1 VEGVQKNKIPQID
14 FAISYRLDQQYATN
28 CFFEISTRVF
38 MKIVSSFLILSF
50 FFFYAVSNAVFAG
63 TVEEEFKI
71 EGLISPASPK
81 ALRSAL
87 EKELGIKVID
97 LNLKS
102 TKTGWPVLRVQFD
115 PVAVSKEEIEKVIGE
130 IEDPA
135 GHKYKVHH
143 GPLLANAPILG
154 EEQKAIAILGD
165 TAEVFPTMKNPIT
178 DKAASASRGG
188 KLFVNNC
195 AKCHGLSGN
204 GYGTVAHGFTTWPR
218 QLWAWNNTGPETDG
232 YLFWII
238 TNGRSDMPPWGLILS
253 ENNRWDLIN
262 YIKTIKNPGE

>member
-1 VEGVQKNKIPQID
+1 MKKIFRFI
-14 FAISYRLDQQYATN
+14 
-28 CFFEISTRVF
+28 
-38 MKIVSSFLILSF
+38 ILSF
-50 FFFYAVSNAVFAG
+50 FFLIMGSHAVFAE
-63 TVEEEFKI
+63 TIEEEFKI

-81 ALRSAL
+81 ALKSAL
-87 EKELGIKVID
+87 EKELEVKVID
-97 LNLKS
+97 LNLKN
-102 TKTGWPVLRVQFD
+102 TKTGWPVLTVQFD
-115 PVAVSKEEIEKVIGE
+115 SGAVSREKIENVIGE

-143 GPLLANAPILG
+143 GPLLANAPILD
-154 EEQKAIAILGD
+154 EEEEAIAILGD
-165 TAEVFPTMKNPIT
+165 TAEVFPNMKNPIT

-204 GYGTVAHGFTTWPR
+204 GYGTVALSFTTWPR
-218 QLWAWNNTGPETDG
+218 QLWVWNNTGEETDG
-232 YLFWII
+232 YLFWFI
-238 TNGRSDMPPWGLILS
+238 TNGRSDMPPFGLILS

>member
-1 VEGVQKNKIPQID
+1 MKKIFRFI
-14 FAISYRLDQQYATN
+14 
-28 CFFEISTRVF
+28 
-38 MKIVSSFLILSF
+38 ILSF
-50 FFFYAVSNAVFAG
+50 FFLIMGSLVVFAG
-63 TVEEEFKI
+63 TIEEEFKI

-81 ALRSAL
+81 ALKSAL
-87 EKELGIKVID
+87 EKELEVKVID
-97 LNLKS
+97 LNLKN
-102 TKTGWPVLRVQFD
+102 TKTGWPVLTVQFD
-115 PVAVSKEEIEKVIGE
+115 SGAVSREKIENVIGE

-143 GPLLANAPILG
+143 GPLLANAPILD
-154 EEQKAIAILGD
+154 EEEEAIAILGD
-165 TAEVFPTMKNPIT
+165 TAEVFPNMKNPIT

-204 GYGTVAHGFTTWPR
+204 GYGTVAHSFTTWPR
-218 QLWAWNNTGPETDG
+218 QLWVWNNTGEETDG
-232 YLFWII
+232 YLFWFI
-238 TNGRSDMPPWGLILS
+238 TNGRSDMPPFGLILS

>member
-1 VEGVQKNKIPQID
+1 MKKIFRFI
-14 FAISYRLDQQYATN
+14 
-28 CFFEISTRVF
+28 
-38 MKIVSSFLILSF
+38 ILSF
-50 FFFYAVSNAVFAG
+50 FFLIMGSYAVFAG
-63 TVEEEFKI
+63 TIEEEFKI

-81 ALRSAL
+81 ALKFAL
-87 EKELGIKVID
+87 EKELEVKVID
-97 LNLKS
+97 LNLKN
-102 TKTGWPVLRVQFD
+102 TKTGWPVLTVQFD
-115 PVAVSKEEIEKVIGE
+115 SGAVSREKIENVIGE

-135 GHKYKVHH
+135 GHKYKAHH
-143 GPLLANAPILG
+143 GPLLANAPILD
-154 EEQKAIAILGD
+154 EEQEAIAILGD
-165 TAEVFPTMKNPIT
+165 TAEVFPNMKNPIT
-178 DKAASASRGG
+178 DKAASASRGEI
-188 KLFVNNC
+188 LFVNNC

-232 YLFWII
+232 YLFWFI

>member
-1 VEGVQKNKIPQID
+1 MKKI
-14 FAISYRLDQQYATN
+14 IS
-28 CFFEISTRVF
+28 F
-38 MKIVSSFLILSF
+38 IVLSF
-50 FFFYAVSNAVFAG
+50 FFVITVSSTVFAG

-81 ALRSAL
+81 ALKSAL
-87 EKELGIKVID
+87 EKELDVKVIN

-115 PVAVSKEEIEKVIGE
+115 SGSISKEKIEKVIGE

-143 GPLLANAPILG
+143 GPLLANAPLLD
-154 EEQKAIAILGD
+154 EEQQAIALLGD
-165 TAEVFPTMKNPIT
+165 TPVAFPNMKNPIT
-178 DKAASASRGG
+178 DKAASASRGE

-195 AKCHGLSGN
+195 VKCHGFTGN

-232 YLFWII
+232 YLFWFI

-253 ENNRWDLIN
+253 ENERWDLIN
-262 YIKTIKNPGE
+262 YIKTIKNPEID

>member
-1 VEGVQKNKIPQID
+1 MKKIFRFI
-14 FAISYRLDQQYATN
+14 
-28 CFFEISTRVF
+28 
-38 MKIVSSFLILSF
+38 ILSF
-50 FFFYAVSNAVFAG
+50 FFLIMGSYAVFAG
-63 TVEEEFKI
+63 TIEEEFKI

-81 ALRSAL
+81 ALKSAL
-87 EKELGIKVID
+87 EKELEVKVID
-97 LNLKS
+97 LNLKN
-102 TKTGWPVLRVQFD
+102 TKTGWPVLTVQFD
-115 PVAVSKEEIEKVIGE
+115 SGAVSREKIENVIGE

-143 GPLLANAPILG
+143 GPLLANAPILD
-154 EEQKAIAILGD
+154 EEEEAIAILGD
-165 TAEVFPTMKNPIT
+165 TAEVFPNMKNPIT

-204 GYGTVAHGFTTWPR
+204 GYGTVALSFTTWPR
-218 QLWAWNNTGPETDG
+218 QLWVWNNTGEETDG
-232 YLFWII
+232 YLFWFI
-238 TNGRSDMPPWGLILS
+238 TNGRSDMPPFGLILS

>member
-1 VEGVQKNKIPQID
+1 MKKI
-14 FAISYRLDQQYATN
+14 IS
-28 CFFEISTRVF
+28 F
-38 MKIVSSFLILSF
+38 IVLSF
-50 FFFYAVSNAVFAG
+50 FFVITASSTVFAG

-81 ALRSAL
+81 ALKSAL
-87 EKELGIKVID
+87 EKELDVKVIN

-115 PVAVSKEEIEKVIGE
+115 SGSVSKEKIEKVIGE

-143 GPLLANAPILG
+143 GPLLANAPLLD
-154 EEQKAIAILGD
+154 EEQQAIALLGD
-165 TAEVFPTMKNPIT
+165 TPVAFPNMKNPIT
-178 DKAASASRGG
+178 DKAASASRGE

-195 AKCHGLSGN
+195 VKCHGFTGN

-232 YLFWII
+232 YLFWFI

-253 ENNRWDLIN
+253 ENERWDLIN
-262 YIKTIKNPGE
+262 YIKTIKNPEID

>member
-1 VEGVQKNKIPQID
+1 
-14 FAISYRLDQQYATN
+14 
-28 CFFEISTRVF
+28 
-38 MKIVSSFLILSF
+38 MSF
-50 FFFYAVSNAVFAG
+50 FFLIMGSYAVFAG
-63 TVEEEFKI
+63 TIEEEFKI

-81 ALRSAL
+81 ALKSAL
-87 EKELGIKVID
+87 EKELEVKVID
-97 LNLKS
+97 LNLKN
-102 TKTGWPVLRVQFD
+102 TKTGWPVLTVQFD
-115 PVAVSKEEIEKVIGE
+115 SGAVSREKIENVIGE

-143 GPLLANAPILG
+143 GPLLANAPILD
-154 EEQKAIAILGD
+154 EEEEAIAILGD
-165 TAEVFPTMKNPIT
+165 TAEVFPNMKNPIT

-204 GYGTVAHGFTTWPR
+204 GYGTVALSFTTWPR
-218 QLWAWNNTGPETDG
+218 QLWVWNNTGEETDG
-232 YLFWII
+232 YLFWFI
-238 TNGRSDMPPWGLILS
+238 TNGRSDMPPFGLILS

>member
-1 VEGVQKNKIPQID
+1 MKKIFRFI
-14 FAISYRLDQQYATN
+14 
-28 CFFEISTRVF
+28 
-38 MKIVSSFLILSF
+38 ILSF
-50 FFFYAVSNAVFAG
+50 FFLIMGSHAVFAE

-81 ALRSAL
+81 ALKSTL
-87 EKELGIKVID
+87 EKELEVKVID
-97 LNLKS
+97 LNLKN
-102 TKTGWPVLRVQFD
+102 TKTGWPVLTVQFD
-115 PVAVSKEEIEKVIGE
+115 SGAVSREKIENVIGE

-143 GPLLANAPILG
+143 GPLLANAPILD
-154 EEQKAIAILGD
+154 EEEEAIAILGD
-165 TAEVFPTMKNPIT
+165 TAEVFPNMKNPIT

-204 GYGTVAHGFTTWPR
+204 GYGTVALSFTTWPR

-232 YLFWII
+232 YLFWFI
-238 TNGRSDMPPWGLILS
+238 TNGRSDMPPFGLILS

>member
-1 VEGVQKNKIPQID
+1 MKKIFRFI
-14 FAISYRLDQQYATN
+14 
-28 CFFEISTRVF
+28 
-38 MKIVSSFLILSF
+38 ILSF
-50 FFFYAVSNAVFAG
+50 FFLIMGSHAVFAE
-63 TVEEEFKI
+63 TIEEEFKI

-81 ALRSAL
+81 ALKSAL
-87 EKELGIKVID
+87 EKELEVKVID
-97 LNLKS
+97 LNLKN
-102 TKTGWPVLRVQFD
+102 TKTGWPVLTVQFD
-115 PVAVSKEEIEKVIGE
+115 SGAVSREKIENVIGE

-143 GPLLANAPILG
+143 GPLLANAPILD
-154 EEQKAIAILGD
+154 EEQEAIAILGD
-165 TAEVFPTMKNPIT
+165 TAEVFPNMKNPIT
-178 DKAASASRGG
+178 DKAASASRGEI
-188 KLFVNNC
+188 LFVNNC

-232 YLFWII
+232 YLFWFI

-262 YIKTIKNPGE
+262 YIKTIKNPSE

>member
-1 VEGVQKNKIPQID
+1 LK
-14 FAISYRLDQQYATN
+14 
-28 CFFEISTRVF
+28 
-38 MKIVSSFLILSF
+38 
-50 FFFYAVSNAVFAG
+50 
-63 TVEEEFKI
+63 
-71 EGLISPASPK
+71 
-81 ALRSAL
+81 SAL
-87 EKELGIKVID
+87 EKELEVKVID
-97 LNLKS
+97 LNLKN
-102 TKTGWPVLRVQFD
+102 TKTGWPVLTVQFD
-115 PVAVSKEEIEKVIGE
+115 SGAVSREKIENVIGE

-154 EEQKAIAILGD
+154 EEQEAIAILGD
-165 TAEVFPTMKNPIT
+165 TAEVFPNMKNPIT
-178 DKAASASRGG
+178 DKAASASRGE

>member
-1 VEGVQKNKIPQID
+1 MKKI
-14 FAISYRLDQQYATN
+14 IS
-28 CFFEISTRVF
+28 F
-38 MKIVSSFLILSF
+38 IVLSF
-50 FFFYAVSNAVFAG
+50 FFVITASSTVFAG

-81 ALRSAL
+81 ALKSAL
-87 EKELGIKVID
+87 EKELDVKVIN

-115 PVAVSKEEIEKVIGE
+115 SGSISKEKIEKVIGE

-143 GPLLANAPILG
+143 GPLLANAPLLD
-154 EEQKAIAILGD
+154 EEQQAIALLGD
-165 TAEVFPTMKNPIT
+165 TPVAFPNMKNPIT
-178 DKAASASRGG
+178 DKAASASRGE

-195 AKCHGLSGN
+195 VKCHGFTGN

-232 YLFWII
+232 YLFWFI

-253 ENNRWDLIN
+253 ENERWDLIN
-262 YIKTIKNPGE
+262 YIKTIKNPESD

>member
-1 VEGVQKNKIPQID
+1 MKKI
-14 FAISYRLDQQYATN
+14 IS
-28 CFFEISTRVF
+28 F
-38 MKIVSSFLILSF
+38 IVLSF
-50 FFFYAVSNAVFAG
+50 FFVITASSTVFAG

-81 ALRSAL
+81 ALKSAL
-87 EKELGIKVID
+87 EKELDVKVIN

-115 PVAVSKEEIEKVIGE
+115 SGSISKEKIEKVIGE

-143 GPLLANAPILG
+143 GPLLANAPLLD
-154 EEQKAIAILGD
+154 EEQQAIALLGD
-165 TAEVFPTMKNPIT
+165 TPVAFPNMKNPIT
-178 DKAASASRGG
+178 DKAASASRGE

-195 AKCHGLSGN
+195 VKCHGFTGN
-204 GYGTVAHGFTTWPR
+204 GFGTVAHGFTTWPR

-232 YLFWII
+232 YLFWFI

-253 ENNRWDLIN
+253 ENERWDLIN
-262 YIKTIKNPGE
+262 YIKTIKNPETD

>member
-1 VEGVQKNKIPQID
+1 MKNIFRFI
-14 FAISYRLDQQYATN
+14 IW
-28 CFFEISTRVF
+28 
-38 MKIVSSFLILSF
+38 SF
-50 FFFYAVSNAVFAG
+50 FFLIMGSYAVFAE
-63 TVEEEFKI
+63 TIEEEFKI

-81 ALRSAL
+81 ALKSAL
-87 EKELGIKVID
+87 EKELEVKVID
-97 LNLKS
+97 LNLKN
-102 TKTGWPVLRVQFD
+102 TKTGWPVLTVQFD
-115 PVAVSKEEIEKVIGE
+115 SGAVSREKIENVIGE

-143 GPLLANAPILG
+143 GPLLANAPILD
-154 EEQKAIAILGD
+154 EEQEAIAILGD
-165 TAEVFPTMKNPIT
+165 TAEVFPNMKNPIT
-178 DKAASASRGG
+178 DKAASASRGE

-232 YLFWII
+232 YLFWFI

>member
-1 VEGVQKNKIPQID
+1 
-14 FAISYRLDQQYATN
+14 
-28 CFFEISTRVF
+28 
-38 MKIVSSFLILSF
+38 MKKLFRFIILSF
-50 FFFYAVSNAVFAG
+50 FFLIMGSYAVFAG
-63 TVEEEFKI
+63 TIEEEFKI

-81 ALRSAL
+81 ALKSAL
-87 EKELGIKVID
+87 EKELEVKVID
-97 LNLKS
+97 LNLKN
-102 TKTGWPVLRVQFD
+102 TKTGWPVLTVQFD
-115 PVAVSKEEIEKVIGE
+115 SGAVSREKIENVIGE

-143 GPLLANAPILG
+143 GPLLANAPILD
-154 EEQKAIAILGD
+154 EEEEAIAILGD
-165 TAEVFPTMKNPIT
+165 TAEVFPNMKNPIT

-204 GYGTVAHGFTTWPR
+204 GYGTVALSFTTWPR
-218 QLWAWNNTGPETDG
+218 QLWVWNNTGEETDG
-232 YLFWII
+232 YLFWFI
-238 TNGRSDMPPWGLILS
+238 TNGRSDMPPFGLILS

>member
-1 VEGVQKNKIPQID
+1 MKKI
-14 FAISYRLDQQYATN
+14 IS
-28 CFFEISTRVF
+28 F
-38 MKIVSSFLILSF
+38 IVLSF
-50 FFFYAVSNAVFAG
+50 FFVITASSTVFAG

-81 ALRSAL
+81 ALKSAL
-87 EKELGIKVID
+87 EKELDVKVIN

-115 PVAVSKEEIEKVIGE
+115 SGSISKEKIEKVIGE

-143 GPLLANAPILG
+143 GPLLANAPLLD
-154 EEQKAIAILGD
+154 EEQQAIALLGD
-165 TAEVFPTMKNPIT
+165 TPVAFPNMKNPIT
-178 DKAASASRGG
+178 DKAASASRGE

-195 AKCHGLSGN
+195 VKCHGFTGN

-232 YLFWII
+232 YLFWFI

-253 ENNRWDLIN
+253 ENERWDLIN
-262 YIKTIKNPGE
+262 YIKTIKNPEID

>member
-1 VEGVQKNKIPQID
+1 MKKIFRFI
-14 FAISYRLDQQYATN
+14 
-28 CFFEISTRVF
+28 
-38 MKIVSSFLILSF
+38 ILSF
-50 FFFYAVSNAVFAG
+50 FFLIMGSHVVFAG
-63 TVEEEFKI
+63 TIEEGFKI

-81 ALRSAL
+81 ALKSAL
-87 EKELGIKVID
+87 EKKLEVKVID
-97 LNLKS
+97 LNLKN
-102 TKTGWPVLRVQFD
+102 TKTGWPVLTVQFD
-115 PVAVSKEEIEKVIGE
+115 SGAVSREKIENVIGE

-143 GPLLANAPILG
+143 GPLLANAPILD
-154 EEQKAIAILGD
+154 EEQEAIAILGD
-165 TAEVFPTMKNPIT
+165 TAEVFPNMKNPIT
-178 DKAASASRGG
+178 DKAASASRGE

-232 YLFWII
+232 YLFWFI

-262 YIKTIKNPGE
+262 YIKTIKNPDE

>member
-1 VEGVQKNKIPQID
+1 MGGVQKNKILHIN
-14 FAISYRLDQQYATN
+14 FAINYRLDQQCGTN
-28 CFFEISTRVF
+28 SFFEISIRVF
-38 MKIVSSFLILSF
+38 MKKVLSFLILSF

-81 ALRSAL
+81 ALKSAL
-87 EKELGIKVID
+87 EKKLGVKVID

-102 TKTGWPVLRVQFD
+102 TKTGWPVLRIQFD
-115 PVAVSKEEIEKVIGE
+115 SMVVSKEIIEKVIGE

-135 GHKYKVHH
+135 GHKFKVHH
-143 GPLLANAPILG
+143 GPLLANAPILD

-165 TAEVFPTMKNPIT
+165 TAEVFPNMKNPIT
-178 DKAASASRGG
+178 DKVASVSRGE
-188 KLFVNNC
+188 KLFVDNC

-232 YLFWII
+232 YLFWFI
-238 TNGRSDMPPWGLILS
+238 TNGRSDMPPWGLVLS
-253 ENNRWDLIN
+253 EYNRWDLIN

>member
-1 VEGVQKNKIPQID
+1 MKKIFRFI
-14 FAISYRLDQQYATN
+14 
-28 CFFEISTRVF
+28 
-38 MKIVSSFLILSF
+38 ILSF
-50 FFFYAVSNAVFAG
+50 FFLIMGSHAVFAE
-63 TVEEEFKI
+63 TIEEEFKI

-81 ALRSAL
+81 ALKSAL
-87 EKELGIKVID
+87 EKELEVKVID
-97 LNLKS
+97 LNLKN
-102 TKTGWPVLRVQFD
+102 TKTGWPVLTVQFD
-115 PVAVSKEEIEKVIGE
+115 SGAVSREKIENVIGE

-143 GPLLANAPILG
+143 GPLLANAPILD
-154 EEQKAIAILGD
+154 EEEEAIAILGD
-165 TAEVFPTMKNPIT
+165 TAEVFPNMKNPIT

-204 GYGTVAHGFTTWPR
+204 GYGTVAHSFTTWPR
-218 QLWAWNNTGPETDG
+218 QLWVWNNTGEETDG
-232 YLFWII
+232 YLFWFI
-238 TNGRSDMPPWGLILS
+238 TNGRSDMPPFGLILS

>member
-1 VEGVQKNKIPQID
+1 MKKIFRFI
-14 FAISYRLDQQYATN
+14 
-28 CFFEISTRVF
+28 
-38 MKIVSSFLILSF
+38 ILSF
-50 FFFYAVSNAVFAG
+50 FFLIMGSHVVFDG
-63 TVEEEFKI
+63 TIEEEFKI

-81 ALRSAL
+81 ALKSAL
-87 EKELGIKVID
+87 EKKLEVKVID
-97 LNLKS
+97 LNLKN
-102 TKTGWPVLRVQFD
+102 TKTGWPVLTVQFD
-115 PVAVSKEEIEKVIGE
+115 SGAVSREKIENVIGE

-143 GPLLANAPILG
+143 GPLLANAPILD
-154 EEQKAIAILGD
+154 EEQEAIAILGD
-165 TAEVFPTMKNPIT
+165 TAEVFPNMKNPIT
-178 DKAASASRGG
+178 DKAASASRGEI
-188 KLFVNNC
+188 LFVNNC

-232 YLFWII
+232 YLFWFI

>member
-1 VEGVQKNKIPQID
+1 
-14 FAISYRLDQQYATN
+14 
-28 CFFEISTRVF
+28 
-38 MKIVSSFLILSF
+38 LSF
-50 FFFYAVSNAVFAG
+50 FFLIMGSYAVFAG
-63 TVEEEFKI
+63 TIEEEFKI

-81 ALRSAL
+81 ALKSAL
-87 EKELGIKVID
+87 EKELEVKVID
-97 LNLKS
+97 LNLKN
-102 TKTGWPVLRVQFD
+102 TKTGWPVLTVQFD
-115 PVAVSKEEIEKVIGE
+115 SGAVSREKIENVIGE

-154 EEQKAIAILGD
+154 EEQEAIAILGD
-165 TAEVFPTMKNPIT
+165 TAEVFPKMKNPIT

-204 GYGTVAHGFTTWPR
+204 GYGTVAHSFTTWPR
-218 QLWAWNNTGPETDG
+218 QLWVWNNTGEETDG
-232 YLFWII
+232 YLFWFI
-238 TNGRSDMPPWGLILS
+238 TNGRSDMPPFGLILS

>member
-1 VEGVQKNKIPQID
+1 MKKIFRFI
-14 FAISYRLDQQYATN
+14 
-28 CFFEISTRVF
+28 
-38 MKIVSSFLILSF
+38 ILSF
-50 FFFYAVSNAVFAG
+50 FFLIMGSHGVFAE
-63 TVEEEFKI
+63 TIEEEFKI

-81 ALRSAL
+81 ALKSAL
-87 EKELGIKVID
+87 EKELEVKVID
-97 LNLKS
+97 LNLKN
-102 TKTGWPVLRVQFD
+102 TKTGWPVLTVQFD
-115 PVAVSKEEIEKVIGE
+115 SGAVSREKIENVIGE

-143 GPLLANAPILG
+143 GPLLANAPILD
-154 EEQKAIAILGD
+154 EEQEAIAILGD
-165 TAEVFPTMKNPIT
+165 TAEVFPNMKNPIT
-178 DKAASASRGG
+178 DKAASASRGEI
-188 KLFVNNC
+188 LFVNNC

-232 YLFWII
+232 YLFWFI

>member
-1 VEGVQKNKIPQID
+1 MKKI
-14 FAISYRLDQQYATN
+14 IS
-28 CFFEISTRVF
+28 F
-38 MKIVSSFLILSF
+38 IVLSFLFVITAS
-50 FFFYAVSNAVFAG
+50 STVFAG

-81 ALRSAL
+81 ALKSAL
-87 EKELGIKVID
+87 EKELDVKVIN

-115 PVAVSKEEIEKVIGE
+115 SGSISKEKIEKVIGE

-143 GPLLANAPILG
+143 GPLLANAPLLD
-154 EEQKAIAILGD
+154 EEQQAIALLGD
-165 TAEVFPTMKNPIT
+165 TPVAFPNMKNPIT
-178 DKAASASRGG
+178 DKAASASRGE

-195 AKCHGLSGN
+195 VKCHGFTGN

-232 YLFWII
+232 YLFWFI

-253 ENNRWDLIN
+253 ENERWDLIN
-262 YIKTIKNPGE
+262 YIKTIKNPEID

>member
-1 VEGVQKNKIPQID
+1 
-14 FAISYRLDQQYATN
+14 
-28 CFFEISTRVF
+28 
-38 MKIVSSFLILSF
+38 MSF
-50 FFFYAVSNAVFAG
+50 FFLIMGSYAVFAG
-63 TVEEEFKI
+63 TIEEEFKI

-81 ALRSAL
+81 ALKSAL
-87 EKELGIKVID
+87 EKELEVKVID
-97 LNLKS
+97 LNLKN
-102 TKTGWPVLRVQFD
+102 TKTGWPVLTVQFD
-115 PVAVSKEEIEKVIGE
+115 SGAVSREKIENVIGE

-154 EEQKAIAILGD
+154 EEQEAIAILGD
-165 TAEVFPTMKNPIT
+165 TAEVFPNMKNPIT

-204 GYGTVAHGFTTWPR
+204 GYGTVALSFTTWPR
-218 QLWAWNNTGPETDG
+218 QLWVWNNTGEETDG
-232 YLFWII
+232 YLFWFI
-238 TNGRSDMPPWGLILS
+238 TNGRSDMPPFGLILS

>member
-1 VEGVQKNKIPQID
+1 
-14 FAISYRLDQQYATN
+14 
-28 CFFEISTRVF
+28 
-38 MKIVSSFLILSF
+38 MKIIFSFIILSF
-50 FFFYAVSNAVFAG
+50 FFLIMGSHVVFAG
-63 TVEEEFKI
+63 TIEEEFKI

-81 ALRSAL
+81 ALKSAL
-87 EKELGIKVID
+87 EKKLEVKVID
-97 LNLKS
+97 LNLKN
-102 TKTGWPVLRVQFD
+102 TKTGWPVLTVQFD
-115 PVAVSKEEIEKVIGE
+115 SGAVSREKIENVIGE

-143 GPLLANAPILG
+143 GPLLANAPILD
-154 EEQKAIAILGD
+154 EEQEAIAILGD
-165 TAEVFPTMKNPIT
+165 TAEVFPNMKNPIT
-178 DKAASASRGG
+178 DKAASASRGEI
-188 KLFVNNC
+188 LFVNNC

-232 YLFWII
+232 YLFWFI

>member
-1 VEGVQKNKIPQID
+1 MKKI
-14 FAISYRLDQQYATN
+14 IS
-28 CFFEISTRVF
+28 F
-38 MKIVSSFLILSF
+38 IVLSF
-50 FFFYAVSNAVFAG
+50 FFVITVSSTVFAG

-81 ALRSAL
+81 ALKSAL
-87 EKELGIKVID
+87 EKELDVKVIN

-115 PVAVSKEEIEKVIGE
+115 SGSISKEKIEKVIGE

-143 GPLLANAPILG
+143 GPLLANAPLLD
-154 EEQKAIAILGD
+154 EEQQAIALLGD
-165 TAEVFPTMKNPIT
+165 TPVAFPNMKNPIT
-178 DKAASASRGG
+178 DKAASASRGE

-195 AKCHGLSGN
+195 VKCHGFTGN

-232 YLFWII
+232 YLFWFI

-253 ENNRWDLIN
+253 ENERWDLIN
-262 YIKTIKNPGE
+262 YIKTIKNPETD

>member
-1 VEGVQKNKIPQID
+1 
-14 FAISYRLDQQYATN
+14 
-28 CFFEISTRVF
+28 
-38 MKIVSSFLILSF
+38 LSF
-50 FFFYAVSNAVFAG
+50 FFLIMGSYAVFAG
-63 TVEEEFKI
+63 TIEEEFKI

-81 ALRSAL
+81 ALKSAL
-87 EKELGIKVID
+87 EKELEVKVID
-97 LNLKS
+97 LNLKN
-102 TKTGWPVLRVQFD
+102 TKTGWPVLTVQFD
-115 PVAVSKEEIEKVIGE
+115 SGAVSREKIENVIGE

-143 GPLLANAPILG
+143 GPLLANAPILD
-154 EEQKAIAILGD
+154 EEEEAIAILGD
-165 TAEVFPTMKNPIT
+165 TAEEFPNMKNPIT

-204 GYGTVAHGFTTWPR
+204 GYGTVAHSFTTWPR
-218 QLWAWNNTGPETDG
+218 QLWVWNNTGEETDG
-232 YLFWII
+232 YLFWFI
-238 TNGRSDMPPWGLILS
+238 TNGRSDMPPFGLILS

>member
-1 VEGVQKNKIPQID
+1 MKKIFRFI
-14 FAISYRLDQQYATN
+14 
-28 CFFEISTRVF
+28 
-38 MKIVSSFLILSF
+38 ILSF
-50 FFFYAVSNAVFAG
+50 FFLIMGSHAVFAE

-81 ALRSAL
+81 ALKSAL
-87 EKELGIKVID
+87 EKELEVKVID
-97 LNLKS
+97 LNLKN
-102 TKTGWPVLRVQFD
+102 TKTGWPVLTVQFD
-115 PVAVSKEEIEKVIGE
+115 SGAVSREKIENVIGK

-135 GHKYKVHH
+135 GHKYKVHR
-143 GPLLANAPILG
+143 GPLLANAPILD
-154 EEQKAIAILGD
+154 EEEEAIAILGD
-165 TAEVFPTMKNPIT
+165 TAEVFPNMKNPIT

-204 GYGTVAHGFTTWPR
+204 GYGTVAHSFTTWPR
-218 QLWAWNNTGPETDG
+218 QLWVWNNTGEETDG
-232 YLFWII
+232 YLFWFI
-238 TNGRSDMPPWGLILS
+238 TNGRSDMPPFGLILS

>member
-1 VEGVQKNKIPQID
+1 MKKI
-14 FAISYRLDQQYATN
+14 IS
-28 CFFEISTRVF
+28 F
-38 MKIVSSFLILSF
+38 IVLSFLFVITAS
-50 FFFYAVSNAVFAG
+50 STVFAG

-81 ALRSAL
+81 ALKSAL
-87 EKELGIKVID
+87 EKELDVKVIN

-115 PVAVSKEEIEKVIGE
+115 SGSISKEKIEKVIGE

-143 GPLLANAPILG
+143 GPLLANAPLLD
-154 EEQKAIAILGD
+154 EEQQAIALLGD
-165 TAEVFPTMKNPIT
+165 TPVAFPNMKNPIT
-178 DKAASASRGG
+178 DKAASASRGE

-195 AKCHGLSGN
+195 VKCHGFTGN

-218 QLWAWNNTGPETDG
+218 QLWTWNNTGPETDG
-232 YLFWII
+232 YLFWFI

-253 ENNRWDLIN
+253 ENERWDLIN
-262 YIKTIKNPGE
+262 YIKTIKNPETD